1 MGETF
6 SEMVWIIVTSHC
18 LKHIDAA
25 FDLAEKMTQLADD
38 VEATCDDDR
47 CLVVCSIIRDSAYK
61 IRQAAE
67 RESEAI

>member
-1 MGETF
+1 M
-6 SEMVWIIVTSHC
+6 TSNC

-25 FDLAEKMTQLADD
+25 IDLAEKMTQLADD
-38 VEATCDDDR
+38 VEAKCDDDR
-47 CLVVCSIIRDSAYK
+47 CLVVCSVIRDSAYK